1 MIGRRMRCSVLFFTL
16 LAEALSLPGTPTRA
30 PLCKVACLKDR
41 RRPICGTNGVTYSS
55 KCELQKAL
63 CSGEKIKVRY
73 RGPCTQDNNRC
84 FEERRLAM
92 KTSNES
98 GIPIFV
104 PECQADGNY
113 VEVQC
118 HKGTGYCW
126 CVTEEG
132 KPVPGSSVRYSR
144 PRCHPPPRSG
154 TRHRRGKKRN
164 KDGKKSGKGKKRS
177 RACTQ
182 ADRTAF
188 SSNLVDMVS
197 TEHRTMLG
205 ARGRKEDKIPQNK
218 KEVVEWKFS
227 QLDEDRDGVLKKK
240 ELKMFRAEVKKVVR
254 PRRCG
259 RSFFTFCD
267 MDSNRRISRQEWSSC
282 VGIEENSI
290 SFLLFQNL
298 NSEEDKEKQRQ
309 ERQRKQH
316 GSYGGLSAL
325 EKATQDRHDR
335 PRDQESSPSL
345 FQRQFGALA
354 VEEPQEDVVEVVDCM
369 KERRAATQEARTD
382 NSGAYIPECSPG
394 GQYTPVQ
401 CHKSTGYCWCVEQ
414 ESGRPIPGTSV
425 KNARP
430 DCNRPVNVIKHTP
443 QRSWKKCDGSRR
455 VKFLSGI
462 MEHLTAGMV
471 APNNTVP
478 YLFEKEPHLTLEQRV
493 AKWKFIV
500 LDKNNNGFLE
510 RKETQKWR
518 REIKDI
524 RKLRLCGK
532 RIHQHCDLDHDN
544 RISTNEWNICL
555 SVQKEAKI
563 VTHNTRPIGKRRGPN
578 PLKTWLRSD

>member
-1 MIGRRMRCSVLFFTL
+1 
-16 LAEALSLPGTPTRA
+16 
-30 PLCKVACLKDR
+30 
-41 RRPICGTNGVTYSS
+41 
-55 KCELQKAL
+55 
-63 CSGEKIKVRY
+63 
-73 RGPCTQDNNRC
+73 
-84 FEERRLAM
+84 M

-126 CVTEEG
+126 CVTDEG

-164 KDGKKSGKGKKRS
+164 KDGRKSGRGKKRS
-177 RACTQ
+177 KACTQ

-188 SSNLVDMVS
+188 SNNLIEMIS

-205 ARGRKEDKIPQNK
+205 ARGRKEDKIPHSD

-267 MDSNRRISRQEWSSC
+267 LDTDRRISRQEWNSC
-282 VGIEENSI
+282 IGIEENI
-290 SFLLFQNL
+290 SFKLFQIL
-298 NSEEDKEKQRQ
+298 SSEEDKEKRRQ
-309 ERQRKQH
+309 EQLRKQH
-316 GSYGGLSAL
+316 GGLTAL
-325 EKATQDRHDR
+325 EIATSDRHDR

-345 FQRQFGALA
+345 FQRQFGGL
-354 VEEPQEDVVEVVDCM
+354 VEEPDEEVAEVVDCIA
-369 KERRAATQEARTD
+369 ERRAATEEARTD

-394 GQYTPVQ
+394 GQYKPVQ
-401 CHKSTGYCWCVEQ
+401 CHKSTGYCWCVDQ
-414 ESGRPIPGTSV
+414 ASGRPIPGTSV
-425 KNARP
+425 KNSRP
-430 DCNRPVNVIKHTP
+430 DCNRPKKIIQHSP

-455 VKFLSGI
+455 EKFLSELI
-462 MEHLTAGMV
+462 EHLTAGMV
-471 APNNTVP
+471 APNNTVS
-478 YLFEKEPHLTLEQRV
+478 YVFEKGPHISMDERV

-510 RKETQKWR
+510 RRETQKWR
-518 REIKDI
+518 REIKEI

-544 RISTNEWNICL
+544 RISKNEWNICL
-555 SVQKEAKI
+555 NVQKEAKI